1 MTLREL
7 IEAVAVWCG
16 AVLAAGVLGTVIH
29 AVAGGAR

>member
-16 AVLAAGVLGTVIH
+16 AVLAAGVLGAAIH
-29 AVAGGAR
+29 AVAGGVR